1 MHTTLYA
8 DLCFIGDIS
17 VERPNLGCRVLMFRN
32 MSKIMPAIM
41 RDVQDWVVDTRKKS
55 SGLLYY
61 MLLNGEEYIT
71 QHMELIT
78 TGMFRACADEE
89 KEVVANVRSLF
100 PFANLCYLILTGS
113 LLQCSKCGLIKKV
126 WGTEALL
133 GIVNKNLFIFIF
145 IFAFFSQK

>member
-1 MHTTLYA
+1 M
-8 DLCFIGDIS
+8 FI
-17 VERPNLGCRVLMFRN
+17 N
-32 MSKIMPAIM
+32 MSKILPAIM

-100 PFANLCYLILTGS
+100 QFSFCKFVLLLTGS

-126 WGTEALL
+126 WCTEALL
-133 GIVNKNLFIFIF
+133 CIV
-145 IFAFFSQK
+145 